1 MPKRYKKPMTS
12 EEYDQLQDTD
22 IDYSDI
28 PETDKAFWAN
38 ARIHQPAKK
47 QVVSMRLDQD
57 VIDSFKQGEG
67 KRHTSR
73 MAAVLEAYVKH
84 HKEAG

>member
-1 MPKRYKKPMTS
+1 MPKRYAKPITS
-12 EEYDQLQDTD
+12 DEYKQLQDTD

-28 PETDKAFWAN
+28 PETDEAFWAN

-47 QVVSMRLDQD
+47 KVISLRLDQE
-57 VIDSFKQGEG
+57 VIDFFKQGEG